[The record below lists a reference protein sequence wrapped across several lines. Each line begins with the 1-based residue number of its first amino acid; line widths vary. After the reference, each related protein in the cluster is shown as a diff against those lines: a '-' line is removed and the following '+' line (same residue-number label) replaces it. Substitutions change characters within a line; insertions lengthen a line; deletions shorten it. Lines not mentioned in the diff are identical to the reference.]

1 MEIELTLQ
9 DVEHLESKMEEL
21 VGGMTANMS
30 SFSAIAFA
38 VTVLSN
44 AIEDAK
50 KQLTDGETE
59 DYAEDVSDEDCLQP
73 RDKEYLISV
82 KRGLYNVDEAVAKA
96 DEAMKHIT
104 ESADAFCESH
114 PDEYNKKTDEL
125 LDFVQYQ
132 IMKKCVSEELKN
144 A

>member
-21 VGGMTANMS
+21 VDWMTTNMS
-30 SFSAIAFA
+30 SFAAIAFA

-59 DYAEDVSDEDCLQP
+59 DYAEDVSDEDC
-73 RDKEYLISV
+73 EC
-82 KRGLYNVDEAVAKA
+82 AVC
-96 DEAMKHIT
+96 D
-104 ESADAFCESH
+104 
-114 PDEYNKKTDEL
+114 
-125 LDFVQYQ
+125 
-132 IMKKCVSEELKN
+132 CVEGEM
-144 A
+144 

>member
-21 VGGMTANMS
+21 VDWMTANMS

-59 DYAEDVSDEDCLQP
+59 DYAEDVSDEDC
-73 RDKEYLISV
+73 EC
-82 KRGLYNVDEAVAKA
+82 AVC
-96 DEAMKHIT
+96 D
-104 ESADAFCESH
+104 
-114 PDEYNKKTDEL
+114 
-125 LDFVQYQ
+125 
-132 IMKKCVSEELKN
+132 CVEGEM
-144 A
+144 

>member
-21 VGGMTANMS
+21 VSWMTANMS

-50 KQLTDGETE
+50 KQLTDGEIE
-59 DYAEDVSDEDCLQP
+59 DYAEDVSDEDC
-73 RDKEYLISV
+73 EC
-82 KRGLYNVDEAVAKA
+82 AVC
-96 DEAMKHIT
+96 D
-104 ESADAFCESH
+104 
-114 PDEYNKKTDEL
+114 
-125 LDFVQYQ
+125 
-132 IMKKCVSEELKN
+132 CVEGEI
-144 A
+144 